1 MLLQP
6 YYNSHLNRAIKSPK
20 IYFKDTGLAAYLSG
34 WLSKDQLEKGALN
47 GAFFETFIINEII
60 KSFSNEGKDYSK
72 RIFFYN
78 GKDKTKKKIN
88 KNGEEEIINIESE
101 IDFIIEE
108 NGVLY
113 PTQIKKKDMPLASD
127 AQAFEVLDKDIN
139 KVRGIGVIISSNPN
153 KIYLRDN
160 LICLPIEYI

>member
-20 IYFKDTGLAAYLSG
+20 IYFKDTGLAAFLSG
-34 WLSKDQLEKGALN
+34 WLSKDQLERWALN

-78 GKDKTKKKIN
+78 GKDKTKKRK
-88 KNGEEEIINIESE
+88 
-101 IDFIIEE
+101 
-108 NGVLY
+108 
-113 PTQIKKKDMPLASD
+113 
-127 AQAFEVLDKDIN
+127 
-139 KVRGIGVIISSNPN
+139 
-153 KIYLRDN
+153 
-160 LICLPIEYI
+160 